1 MSSAPRSIAIV
12 AASPMSLNAF
22 MAPHVRVLSSTHAV
36 TLVAACESSAVAAQ
50 LNECVGFAP
59 VMIQRAVSL
68 KDDSRALID
77 LVRLFRERRFDIVQS
92 ITPKAGLLSMVAAR
106 LAGVPVRIHW
116 FTGQVW
122 ATKTGPAR
130 WLLKALDRVLAAC
143 ATDMLADSPSQR
155 DFLEREGVVAAGRI
169 RVLGAGSVCGVDL
182 SRFHPDP
189 AARCEIREQHD
200 IPEQAVVCLYLG
212 RLTRDKGVVE
222 LARAFAATAAQHP
235 DVVCLVVGPDEG
247 GVREIMTS
255 ELGAHVSRV
264 RFVDFTTVPERY
276 MAASD
281 IFVMPSYREGFG
293 SSVIEAAGC
302 GLPAIGTA
310 IYGLSD
316 AIADGHTGELVPVRD
331 VAALSDAISRMA
343 TDHDLRR
350 QLGEQA
356 RARAETVFAQT
367 HLTTALMD
375 FYADCLGRQRGRS

>member
-1 MSSAPRSIAIV
+1 MSAEPTRVAVV
-12 AASPMSLNAF
+12 AAVPMSINAF
-22 MAPHVRVLSSTHAV
+22 MVPHIKVLSGVHHVTIVASGTADDFVIPLSARVTFAPVPIARAV
-36 TLVAACESSAVAAQ
+36 TLAGDV
-50 LNECVGFAP
+50 
-59 VMIQRAVSL
+59 
-68 KDDSRALID
+68 RALVG
-77 LVRLFRERRFDIVQS
+77 LWRLFRERRFQLVQS

-106 LAGVPVRIHW
+106 FAGVPVRIHW

-155 DFLEREGVVAAGRI
+155 DFLVREGIVAAGRI

-182 SRFHPDP
+182 SRFQPDP
-189 AARCEIREQHD
+189 AARREIREQHD
-200 IPEQAVVCLYLG
+200 IPEQSVVCLYLG

-222 LARAFAATAAQHP
+222 LARAFAATAAKHP

-276 MAASD
+276 MAAAD

-356 RARAETVFAQT
+356 RARAETVFAQA

-375 FYADCLGRQRGRS
+375 FYAGCLGRQRGRS